1 MPLKIFKNGIIHN
14 LTSTATPLVTFVNGV
29 KKKLPK
35 GVTFINGEKVV
46 LWDANELQITYIKP
60 RDIGLNL
67 YNSGV
72 GFFANK
78 DLLLC
83 SYRNTIYKIDVS
95 NKANPSLIGSVQ
107 FGNVIG
113 YSSVD
118 SVVGESVYYAYN
130 TSGGATF
137 NQLNITNS
145 SGNIVVS
152 NAQNLGNTIGV
163 EKGAYIGG
171 SWLSCGVSTL
181 GSTYIANIYENDT
194 RKYGY
199 SVYAGSG
206 SISGGYFA
214 GPLFTKLDAS
224 TMVGRLNIYN
234 STNAV
239 AEYDASGYTVKTG
252 SCLYMDFLTDGN
264 LVACAGTDGFELF
277 ERPASGNY
285 VSLEQTP
292 EIANHTERLIGKCR
306 GYYYTVSCPY
316 DNDSE
321 KKYYLRVYDSDGVLF
336 KTVELTGL
344 NGMQYWDIIS
354 VPQLSRTGY
363 LTIYISKYSG
373 SGDNCFLLIQC
384 Y

>member
-1 MPLKIFKNGIIHN
+1 MPLKIFKNGVIHN

-46 LWDANELQITYIKP
+46 LWDANELQITYINP
-60 RDIGLNL
+60 EDMGLNP
-67 YNSGV
+67 YDPSV
-72 GFFANK
+72 AFFANK
-78 DLLLC
+78 DLLLY
-83 SYRNTIYKIDVS
+83 SFQNTIYKLNVS

-107 FGNVIG
+107 FGDVIG

-171 SWLSCGVSTL
+171 KWLSCGVSRIGTA
-181 GSTYIANIYENDT
+181 YMANVYENAT

-199 SVYAGSG
+199 SVYSGGG
-206 SISGGYFA
+206 SISGKLQ
-214 GPLFTKLDAS
+214 GPLFTKLDSS

-239 AEYDASGYTVKTG
+239 AEYDVSGYTVKTG
-252 SCLYMDFLTDGN
+252 SCSYMDFLTDGN
-264 LVACAGTDGFELF
+264 IIACAGSDGFELF

-285 VSLEQTP
+285 VSLAKTTG
-292 EIANHTERLIGKCR
+292 IANHTDRLIGKCR
-306 GYYYTVSCPY
+306 GYYYTVSCPF

-321 KKYYLRVYDSDGVLF
+321 KKYYLRVYDSDGVLY

-344 NGMQYWDIIS
+344 NGLRYSYITS

-363 LTIYISKYSG
+363 LTIYIPKYS
-373 SGDNCFLLIQC
+373 SGKSCFLLIQC